1 MHKLDAQPN
10 PTFWRLFVALC
21 ALIGVFFVVTATPQ
35 AASGTQAEQAE
46 QTVGEDPCEQ
56 PCPGED
62 DDGDCLDE
70 CYACGCCASI
80 APAVF
85 SSFQAPPSMTSTPR
99 GDLPGMCTSGCGG
112 ISMSLFKPPRYI
124 SA

>member
-1 MHKLDAQPN
+1 MRKLDAQLN

-21 ALIGVFFVVTATPQ
+21 ALIGVFFMATATPQ
-35 AASGTQAEQAE
+35 VATGAEAE
-46 QTVGEDPCEQ
+46 QTVEEDPCEQ

-62 DDGDCLDE
+62 DEEEGCLDA
-70 CYACGCCASI
+70 CYSCACCASV

-85 SSFQAPPSMTSTPR
+85 SSFQSPPSMISTAR

-112 ISMSLFKPPRYI
+112 ISMSLFKPPRRF